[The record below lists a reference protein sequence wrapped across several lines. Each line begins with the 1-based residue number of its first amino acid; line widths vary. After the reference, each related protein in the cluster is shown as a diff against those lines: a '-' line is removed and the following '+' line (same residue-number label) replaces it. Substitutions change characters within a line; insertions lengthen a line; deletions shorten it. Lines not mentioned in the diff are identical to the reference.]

1 MDGLIGRP
9 VPRIEDE
16 RLLTGRGC
24 FGDDVALPGHAH
36 AAMVRSP
43 HPHARIKGYDTAA
56 AAAAPGVIAV
66 LTGADFHAD
75 GLGRIPHVAMHSS
88 PPDVLF
94 ENRDGSTIFEPHHYP
109 LPADKVR
116 YVGETVA
123 AVIAETRDQAR
134 DAVAL
139 VEVDYEPLTAVIA
152 TREAARPGAARVWDG
167 GPGNVIID
175 ADIGDRAATDAAFAR
190 ADHVVRLN
198 TTVARITG
206 VPMEPRNNAAAYDP
220 ATGCYTLYSGSGGVT
235 RQKRELAAILGVSQE
250 NVRVI
255 TGDVGGNFGTRNPF
269 YVEQAIV
276 AWAAKR
282 VGRPVKWTG
291 DRLEIFLTDCQARD
305 LAVDAE
311 MAFDRDGHIL
321 ALRSTNIGNIGAH
334 TISFIPLTKGV
345 EIMNI
350 TYAIPAAFVNAK
362 AVLSHTPPTYPYR
375 SAGRP
380 EVTYVI
386 ERLLD
391 MAANDL
397 GIDRMELRRRNLIPV
412 SALPYDNRLG
422 MTYDSGDFMANMD
435 IAARIGDWDG
445 FEARRAEAKKRGRLR
460 GIGVSNYIDLSTG
473 VPQERTEIDVLA
485 EGRIDVVIGT
495 VDSGQGHATSFGQ
508 VVAELL
514 GAPLET
520 IRLLQGDTMRVSVG
534 GGTHSGRS
542 MRMGTIVMVQ
552 AVEEIIDKGKRI
564 AAQVMEAAASDIEFT
579 TTGEAGAF
587 TVAGTDRTITLF
599 EVARAAVER
608 DDLPVE
614 LSGPLR
620 ADAQIELR
628 RAVFGNGTQV
638 VEVEIDP
645 DTGVVEIMRY
655 GAVDDVG
662 RAINPLLIHGQTHGG
677 IAQGVGQ
684 ALMEDCAY
692 DPKTGQMRAAT
703 FMDYAMP
710 RADDFPFFNTEITE
724 VPSAA
729 NPLGIKPGSEGGTA
743 PAPAVVVNAIVDALA
758 GLGVRHVELP
768 ATPESVWR
776 AIQAAKSKGRRAAG
790 RTN

>member
-1 MDGLIGRP
+1 MDALIGRP
-9 VPRIEDE
+9 VPRKEDE

-24 FGDDVALPGHAH
+24 FTDDVNLPGQAY

-43 HPHARIKGYDTAA
+43 HPHARIVSYDTAQA
-56 AAAAPGVIAV
+56 RARPGVIVV
-66 LTGADFHAD
+66 LTGTDFHAD
-75 GLGRIPHVAMHSS
+75 GLGRIPHVPMHSS
-88 PPDVLF
+88 PPDALF
-94 ENRDGSTIFEPHHYP
+94 ENRDGSEIYVPHHYP

-116 YVGETVA
+116 YVGEAVA
-123 AVIAETRDQAR
+123 VVVAETRDQAR
-134 DAVAL
+134 DAVEHVK
-139 VEVDYEPLTAVIA
+139 VEYQVLPAVIG
-152 TREAARPGAARVWDG
+152 TKAAAAPGAPLVWEE
-167 GPGNVIID
+167 GPGNVCID

-190 ADHVVRLN
+190 AHHVVRLD

-206 VPMEPRNNAAAYDP
+206 VPMEPRATTAVYDP
-220 ATGCYTLYSGSGGVT
+220 EDGRYTLYSGNGGVV
-235 RQKRELAAILGVSQE
+235 RQKRELAAILGVATE
-250 NVRVI
+250 KVRVI

-269 YVEQAIV
+269 YVESAIV

-282 VGRPVKWTG
+282 TGRAVKWTG

-305 LAVDAE
+305 LVVQAELAFDAE
-311 MAFDRDGHIL
+311 GHIL
-321 ALRSTNIGNIGAH
+321 ALRSTNTGNIGAH

-350 TYAIPAAFVNAK
+350 TYAIPAAFVTAK
-362 AVLSHTPPTYPYR
+362 AVHSHTPATYPYR

-391 MAANDL
+391 MAAQDL
-397 GIDRMELRRRNLIPV
+397 GIDRVELRRRNLVPV
-412 SALPYDNRLG
+412 SALPYDNKLG
-422 MTYDSGDFMANMD
+422 MTYDCCAFEANMD
-435 IAARIGDWDG
+435 IAVKIADWAG
-445 FEARRAEAKKRGRLR
+445 FAARRAEAVERGRLR
-460 GIGVSNYIDLSTG
+460 GIGISNYIDLSTG
-473 VPQERTEIDVLA
+473 VPQERTEIDVLP
-485 EGRIDVVIGT
+485 EGRIEVVIGT

-514 GAPLET
+514 GAPLDT
-520 IRLLQGDTMRVSVG
+520 VRLLQGDTERVSVG

-552 AVEEIIDKGKRI
+552 AVEEIIAKGKRI
-564 AAQVMEAAASDIEFT
+564 ASVVLEAAASDIEFT

-587 TVAGTDRTITLF
+587 TVAGTDRSITLF
-599 EVARAAVER
+599 ETARAAVER
-608 DDLPVE
+608 DDLPDD

-620 ADAQIELR
+620 ADAEVELR

-638 VEVEIDP
+638 CEVEIDP
-645 DTGVVEIMRY
+645 ETGTVEIVRY
-655 GAVDDVG
+655 AAVDDVG
-662 RAINPLLIHGQTHGG
+662 RAINPLLIDGQTHGG

-692 DPKTGQMRAAT
+692 DPETGQMRAAT

-710 RADDFPFFNTEITE
+710 RADDLPYFVTEITE
-724 VPSAA
+724 VPSTA

-743 PAPAVVVNAIVDALA
+743 PAPAVVTNAIVDALA
-758 GLGVRHVELP
+758 GLGVRHIELP
-768 ATPESVWR
+768 ATPMRVWR
-776 AIQAAKSKGRRAAG
+776 AIQAASRESG
-790 RTN
+790 

>member
-1 MDGLIGRP
+1 MDALIGWP
-9 VPRIEDE
+9 VPRTEDE

-24 FGDDVALPGHAH
+24 FTDDVNLPGQAY

-43 HPHARIKGYDTAA
+43 HPHARIVSYDTAQA
-56 AAAAPGVIAV
+56 SARPGVIAV

-75 GLGRIPHVAMHSS
+75 GLGRIPHVPMHSS
-88 PPDVLF
+88 PPDALF
-94 ENRDGSTIFEPHHYP
+94 ENRDGSEIYVPHHYP

-116 YVGETVA
+116 YVGEAVA
-123 AVIAETRDQAR
+123 VVVAETRDQAR
-134 DAVAL
+134 DAVEHVK
-139 VEVDYEPLTAVIA
+139 VEYQVLPAVVGTA
-152 TREAARPGAARVWDG
+152 AAAAPGAPRVWEE
-167 GPGNVIID
+167 GPGNVCID
-175 ADIGDRAATDAAFAR
+175 SDIGDRAATDAAFAR
-190 ADHVVRLN
+190 AHHVVRLD

-206 VPMEPRNNAAAYDP
+206 VPMEPRATTGAYDP
-220 ATGCYTLYSGSGGVT
+220 EAGRYTLYSGSGGVV
-235 RQKRELAAILGVSQE
+235 RQKRELAAILGVAPE
-250 NVRVI
+250 MVRVI

-269 YVEQAIV
+269 YAEAAIV

-282 VGRPVKWTG
+282 IGRAVKWTG
-291 DRLEIFLTDCQARD
+291 DRLESFLTDCQARD
-305 LAVDAE
+305 LVVQAELAFDAE
-311 MAFDRDGHIL
+311 GHIL

-350 TYAIPAAFVNAK
+350 TYAIPAAFVTAK
-362 AVLSHTPPTYPYR
+362 AVHSHTPATYPYR

-391 MAANDL
+391 MAAQDL
-397 GIDRMELRRRNLIPV
+397 GIDRVELRRRNLVPV
-412 SALPYDNRLG
+412 SALPYDNKLG
-422 MTYDSGDFMANMD
+422 MTYDSCAFEANMD
-435 IAARIGDWDG
+435 IAVKIADWAG
-445 FEARRAEAKKRGRLR
+445 FAARRAEAVERGRLR
-460 GIGVSNYIDLSTG
+460 GIGISNYIDLSTG
-473 VPQERTEIDVLA
+473 VPQERTEIDVLP
-485 EGRIDVVIGT
+485 EGRVDVVIGT

-520 IRLLQGDTMRVSVG
+520 VRLLQGDTERVSVG

-564 AAQVMEAAASDIEFT
+564 ASVVLEAAASDIEFT
-579 TTGEAGAF
+579 TTGEAGCF
-587 TVAGTDRTITLF
+587 TVAGTDRSITLF
-599 EVARAAVER
+599 EAARAAVER
-608 DDLPVE
+608 DDLPDE

-620 ADAQIELR
+620 ADAEVELR

-638 VEVEIDP
+638 CEVEIDP
-645 DTGVVEIMRY
+645 ETGTVEIVRY
-655 GAVDDVG
+655 AAVDDVG
-662 RAINPLLIHGQTHGG
+662 RAINPLLIDGQTHGG

-692 DPKTGQMRAAT
+692 DPETGQMRAAT

-710 RADDFPFFNTEITE
+710 RADDLPYFVTEITE

-743 PAPAVVVNAIVDALA
+743 PAPAVVTNAIVDALA
-758 GLGVRHVELP
+758 GLGVRHIELP
-768 ATPESVWR
+768 ATSERVWR
-776 AIQAAKSKGRRAAG
+776 AIQAASRELG
-790 RTN
+790 

>member
-1 MDGLIGRP
+1 MDALIGRP
-9 VPRIEDE
+9 VPRKEDE

-24 FGDDVALPGHAH
+24 FTDDVNLPGQAY

-43 HPHARIKGYDTAA
+43 HPHARIVSYDTAQA
-56 AAAAPGVIAV
+56 RARPGVIAV
-66 LTGADFHAD
+66 LTGTDFHAD
-75 GLGRIPHVAMHSS
+75 GLGRIPHVPMHSS
-88 PPDVLF
+88 PPDALF
-94 ENRDGSTIFEPHHYP
+94 ENRDGSEIYVPHHYP

-116 YVGETVA
+116 YVGEAVA
-123 AVIAETRDQAR
+123 VVVAETRDQAR
-134 DAVAL
+134 DAVEHVK
-139 VEVDYEPLTAVIA
+139 VEYQVLPAVIG
-152 TREAARPGAARVWDG
+152 TKAAAAPGAPLVWEE
-167 GPGNVIID
+167 GPGNVCID

-190 ADHVVRLN
+190 AHHVVRLD

-206 VPMEPRNNAAAYDP
+206 VPMEPRATTAVYDP
-220 ATGCYTLYSGSGGVT
+220 EDGRYTLYSGNGGVV
-235 RQKRELAAILGVSQE
+235 RQKRELAAILGVATE
-250 NVRVI
+250 KVRVI

-269 YVEQAIV
+269 YVESAIV

-282 VGRPVKWTG
+282 TGRAVKWTG

-305 LAVDAE
+305 LVVQAELAFDAE
-311 MAFDRDGHIL
+311 GHIL
-321 ALRSTNIGNIGAH
+321 ALRSTNTGNIGAH

-350 TYAIPAAFVNAK
+350 TYAIPAAFVTAK
-362 AVLSHTPPTYPYR
+362 AVHSHTPATYPYR

-391 MAANDL
+391 MAAQDL
-397 GIDRMELRRRNLIPV
+397 GIDRVELRRRNLVPV
-412 SALPYDNRLG
+412 SALPYDNKLG
-422 MTYDSGDFMANMD
+422 MTYDCCAFEANMD
-435 IAARIGDWDG
+435 IAVKIADWAG
-445 FEARRAEAKKRGRLR
+445 FAARRAEAVERGRLR
-460 GIGVSNYIDLSTG
+460 GIGISNYIDLSTG
-473 VPQERTEIDVLA
+473 VPQERTEIDVLP
-485 EGRIDVVIGT
+485 EGRIEVVIGT

-514 GAPLET
+514 GAPLDT
-520 IRLLQGDTMRVSVG
+520 VRLLQGDTERVSVG

-552 AVEEIIDKGKRI
+552 AVEEIIAKGKRI
-564 AAQVMEAAASDIEFT
+564 ASVVLEAAASDIEFT

-587 TVAGTDRTITLF
+587 TVAGTDRSITLF
-599 EVARAAVER
+599 ETARAAVER
-608 DDLPVE
+608 DDLPDD

-620 ADAQIELR
+620 ADAEVELR

-638 VEVEIDP
+638 CEVEIDP
-645 DTGVVEIMRY
+645 ETGTVEIVRY
-655 GAVDDVG
+655 AAVDDVG
-662 RAINPLLIHGQTHGG
+662 RAINPLLIDGQTHGG

-692 DPKTGQMRAAT
+692 DPETGQMRAAT

-710 RADDFPFFNTEITE
+710 RADDLPYFVTEITE
-724 VPSAA
+724 VPSTA

-743 PAPAVVVNAIVDALA
+743 PAPAVVTNAIVDALA
-758 GLGVRHVELP
+758 GLGVRHIELP
-768 ATPESVWR
+768 ATPMRVWR
-776 AIQAAKSKGRRAAG
+776 AIQAASRESG
-790 RTN
+790 